1 MTGLDERE
9 DGRPNILGREVGAY
23 FRFERRELPG
33 DDDRPSRFVGW
44 VPIDDHLRGAG
55 GGLETAGLLTCID
68 SLGGLL
74 TGLAVL
80 PRWIVTTSL
89 AARVVRI
96 RQVGP
101 LRFHARALRR
111 GRNSVVASVD
121 VVDEGAD
128 DAPVATSVITC
139 AVLDPGEMGLQFA
152 RPLVIPMPPLDP
164 APVPFEEFFALES
177 APGRPTRLRLDDR
190 LRNPWGILHGGAVA
204 VLVDAAARRAAVP
217 DGDRPTVT
225 VGAVIHYLAPNR
237 VGPVEARTTVMGRRP
252 DGTVVRVAVH
262 DVGNHDRLSVLASIT
277 VVEV

>member
-33 DDDRPSRFVGW
+33 DDDRPSRFVGRA
-44 VPIDDHLRGAG
+44 PIDDPPPAC

-164 APVPFEEFFALES
+164 APVPFEEFFALELRR
-177 APGRPTRLRLDDR
+177 AGRPDCGSTTASGT
-190 LRNPWGILHGGAVA
+190 PGGSSTGGRWPSWWMPPPVG
-204 VLVDAAARRAAVP
+204 RRC
-217 DGDRPTVT
+217 PTVT
-225 VGAVIHYLAPNR
+225 
-237 VGPVEARTTVMGRRP
+237 ARR
-252 DGTVVRVAVH
+252 
-262 DVGNHDRLSVLASIT
+262 
-277 VVEV
+277 

>member
-1 MTGLDERE
+1 VTDVGERE
-9 DGRPNILGREVGAY
+9 DDRPTLLGREVGGY
-23 FRFERRELPG
+23 FRFQRRELPG
-33 DDDRPSRFVGW
+33 SREGAPPAFEGW

-74 TGLAVL
+74 SGLAVL

-89 AARVVRI
+89 AARVVRT

-101 LRFHARALRR
+101 LRFQARALRR
-111 GRNSVVASVD
+111 GRNSVVVSVD

-139 AVLDPGEMGLQFA
+139 AVLDAGEMGLEFT
-152 RPLVIPMPPLDP
+152 RPLLIPMPPVDP
-164 APVPFEEFFALES
+164 DPVPFEEFFALES
-177 APGRPTRLRLDDR
+177 EPGQPTRLRLDDR

-204 VLVDAAARRAAVP
+204 VLVDAAARRAAGP
-217 DGDRPTVT
+217 AGEPSAA
-225 VGAVIHYLAPNR
+225 VGAVIHYLAPVR
-237 VGPVEARTTVMGRRP
+237 VGPAEARTTVMGRRP

-262 DVGNHDRLSVLASIT
+262 DVGNGDRLCVLASLT
-277 VVEV
+277 VAKV